1 MESRKLEGVGTV
13 SRIGRQPV
21 EVPSGVDVKINGSHI
36 KVKGPKGELEYTFS
50 PDMEITLDNGEI
62 LVKRPSD
69 SRVMRSLHGTTRALI
84 ENMVTGVTDG
94 FEKELTLVGVGYRA
108 NLQGNTLVLNVGY
121 SHPVEIEPPEGISF
135 EVGEKSQQVIIRGVD
150 KQVVGQVAADIR
162 KVRPPEPYK
171 GKGIRYVDERIRRKA
186 GKAGKVA

>member
-1 MESRKLEGVGTV
+1 M

-36 KVKGPKGELEYTFS
+36 TVKGPKGELEYRFS
-50 PDMEITLDNGEI
+50 PDMEITLDKGEI

-108 NLQGNTLVLNVGY
+108 NLQGNMLVLNVGY

-135 EVGEKSQQVIIRGVD
+135 EVGEKSQQVIIRGID